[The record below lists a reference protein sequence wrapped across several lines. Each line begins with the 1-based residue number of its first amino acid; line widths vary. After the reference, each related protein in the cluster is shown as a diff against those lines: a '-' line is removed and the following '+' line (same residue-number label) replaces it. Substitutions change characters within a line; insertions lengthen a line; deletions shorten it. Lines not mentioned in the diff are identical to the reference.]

1 MKSLTRRFIVALAAV
16 IAIGA
21 VAPVAAQGTYPTKPV
36 RLVVPFP
43 AGGTTD
49 ILASAFSSVRCASRG
64 ESNRR
69 YASPSAR
76 SVSTFPA
83 CR

>member
-1 MKSLTRRFIVALAAV
+1 MKSLTRRFVVVLAAV

-43 AGGTTD
+43 AGGTPDAFVTH
-49 ILASAFSSVRCASRG
+49 IAAESAKWAKVVKASGAHVD
-64 ESNRR
+64 
-69 YASPSAR
+69 
-76 SVSTFPA
+76 
-83 CR
+83 